1 MSVWEER
8 DLLTRANSPW
18 LIQAHYA
25 FQDDA
30 NLYLVMDFLP
40 GGDLLSLM
48 HRCELCVCFMACVL
62 CFQINPL
69 RFFSAKKIFLP
80 RKMCGSTLR
89 RFCWLSMLCITS
101 VTCTGTSAENE
112 EANRFFLCFTR
123 VSFSLQRHKARKR
136 SPRSTWTLEARGF
149 RLRGQNRLCEYATY
163 FSFVQISKNA

>member
-48 HRCELCVCFMACVL
+48 HRCELCVCFVARVCV
-62 CFQINPL
+62 FQSSGRVLFSQEDIFTEENVRFYFAEILLAVNAVHHIGYVHRYECSKGRGEPFLSLFQSGLVLAETSSQKMFSSIN
-69 RFFSAKKIFLP
+69 
-80 RKMCGSTLR
+80 
-89 RFCWLSMLCITS
+89 
-101 VTCTGTSAENE
+101 V
-112 EANRFFLCFTR
+112 
-123 VSFSLQRHKARKR
+123 
-136 SPRSTWTLEARGF
+136 
-149 RLRGQNRLCEYATY
+149 AT
-163 FSFVQISKNA
+163 